1 MGIQWSRAFRQPQ
14 TYLLLLGTGLGYAL
28 LLNLAGP
35 RPLVW
40 AGGGAIATTMVASWL
55 AGWRPP
61 ANPPLSGDLLDRQS
75 FIQHLESLS
84 QGFPSRPESTWRQA
98 YTWALES
105 QAFAHQIYQR
115 DPLLQVDLLEAL
127 HTVVD
132 LARQVAE
139 GLAVVEQVQTP
150 TYRQLAQ
157 QRLTASCD
165 RLQATRAQ
173 LQQLQDQVTLAS
185 LDPETG
191 SGSLLPQGLQTL
203 IAANR
208 DILERNHPGQ

>member
-1 MGIQWSRAFRQPQ
+1 MVMQWSKAFRQPQ
-14 TYLLLLGTGLGYAL
+14 TYLLLVGTGLGYAL
-28 LLNLAGP
+28 LLTTVGP
-35 RPLVW
+35 RPLAW

-55 AGWRPP
+55 GGWRRSAPP
-61 ANPPLSGDLLDRQS
+61 ELGSDLLDRDT
-75 FIQHLESLS
+75 FMQHLDLLT
-84 QGFPSRPESTWRQA
+84 QGLPSRQQRPWRQTV
-98 YTWALES
+98 TWALES

-115 DPLLQVDLLEAL
+115 DPLLQADLLEAL

-139 GLAVVEQVQTP
+139 GLAVIEQVQTP

-157 QRLTASCD
+157 QRLTASSD
-165 RLQATRAQ
+165 RLQVTHAQ

-191 SGSLLPQGLQTL
+191 RGSLLPQGLQTL

-208 DILERNHPGQ
+208 DILESNLGK

>member
-1 MGIQWSRAFRQPQ
+1 
-14 TYLLLLGTGLGYAL
+14 
-28 LLNLAGP
+28 
-35 RPLVW
+35 
-40 AGGGAIATTMVASWL
+40 
-55 AGWRPP
+55 
-61 ANPPLSGDLLDRQS
+61 
-75 FIQHLESLS
+75 
-84 QGFPSRPESTWRQA
+84 
-98 YTWALES
+98 
-105 QAFAHQIYQR
+105 
-115 DPLLQVDLLEAL
+115 VDLLEAL

-191 SGSLLPQGLQTL
+191 SDSLLPQGLQTL

-208 DILERNHPGQ
+208 DILERNLGT

>member
-1 MGIQWSRAFRQPQ
+1 MEIQWSRILRQPQ
-14 TYLLLLGTGLGYAL
+14 TYLLVLGTGLGYAL
-28 LLNLAGP
+28 LVHLAGP
-35 RPLVW
+35 RPLAW

-55 AGWRPP
+55 AGWRRSTPP
-61 ANPPLSGDLLDRQS
+61 ELGSDLLDRQT
-75 FIQHLESLS
+75 FIQHLDLLN
-84 QGFPSRPESTWRQA
+84 QDIPPRQQQPWRQA
-98 YTWALES
+98 STWALES

-185 LDPETG
+185 LDSETG

-208 DILERNHPGQ
+208 DLLERNLGT

>member
-1 MGIQWSRAFRQPQ
+1 MEIQWSRAFRQPQ
-14 TYLLLLGTGLGYAL
+14 TYLLLLGIGLGYAL

-40 AGGGAIATTMVASWL
+40 AGGGAISTTMVASWL
-55 AGWRPP
+55 AGWRRSVPP
-61 ANPPLSGDLLDRQS
+61 ELGSDLLDRQT
-75 FIQHLESLS
+75 FVQHLDLLT
-84 QGFPSRPESTWRQA
+84 QDIPPRQQQPWRQA
-98 YTWALES
+98 STWALES

-132 LARQVAE
+132 LVRQVAE

-208 DILERNHPGQ
+208 DILESNHPG

>member
-1 MGIQWSRAFRQPQ
+1 E
-14 TYLLLLGTGLGYAL
+14 
-28 LLNLAGP
+28 
-35 RPLVW
+35 
-40 AGGGAIATTMVASWL
+40 
-55 AGWRPP
+55 
-61 ANPPLSGDLLDRQS
+61 LSGDLLDRQT
-75 FIQHLESLS
+75 FTQHLESLS
-84 QGFPSRPESTWRQA
+84 QGLPPRQPQSWRQV

-105 QAFAHQIYQR
+105 QALAHQIYQR

-165 RLQATRAQ
+165 RLQATHAQ

-185 LDPETG
+185 LDSEAG
-191 SGSLLPQGLQTL
+191 SGSLLPQRLQTL

-208 DILERNHPGQ
+208 DILESNLGK

>member
-1 MGIQWSRAFRQPQ
+1 MVMQWSKAFRQPQ
-14 TYLLLLGTGLGYAL
+14 TYLLLVGTGLGYAL
-28 LLNLAGP
+28 LLTMVGP
-35 RPLVW
+35 RPLAW

-55 AGWRPP
+55 GGWRRSAPP
-61 ANPPLSGDLLDRQS
+61 ELGSDLLDRDT
-75 FIQHLESLS
+75 FMQHLDLLT
-84 QGFPSRPESTWRQA
+84 QGLPARQQRPWRQTV
-98 YTWALES
+98 TWALES

-115 DPLLQVDLLEAL
+115 DPLLQADLLEAL

-139 GLAVVEQVQTP
+139 GLAVIEQVQTP

-157 QRLTASCD
+157 QRLTASSD
-165 RLQATRAQ
+165 RLQVTHAQ

-191 SGSLLPQGLQTL
+191 RGSLLPQGLQTL

-208 DILERNHPGQ
+208 DILESNLGN